1 MSHLKSVELVYVNG
15 CPVLYVIAQHES
27 KTIPITYK
35 ILHDSNEN
43 KFYLEKPDNQL
54 LNKDKQELPVP
65 TDLTF
70 QFNNQKYEL
79 EYQMY
84 IVPSIK

>member
-1 MSHLKSVELVYVNG
+1 MSQLESVELAYVNG

-27 KTIPITYK
+27 KTISITYK

-54 LNKDKQELPVP
+54 LSVDKINLPVP

-70 QFNNQKYEL
+70 QFNNLQYKL
-79 EYQMY
+79 ESQMY
-84 IVPSIK
+84 IVPI